1 MNADDLTPG
10 ARLRLFREAAGKSRS
25 QLSGL
30 MGCSAETVKAIEVG
44 RRELTLP
51 MALRAARAL
60 DIKDLAALYG
70 HEVSYAVFD
79 KPTHTAVPEVRRA
92 LLMQR
97 INGGEPETTG
107 YIQAALDSAWQ
118 VWHTSSKQRTEVGRI
133 LPRLIL
139 DARRATALYD
149 GEDRREA
156 HRLLAETYHL
166 AQAWLAWHGDRE
178 LVWMSADRAYSAA
191 QTSDDPLAMA
201 RASWYYA
208 AVVRAIGH
216 HEDAVLE
223 VDSAIP
229 LVQDRVEEDRDS
241 AAMYV
246 DLEMCAALTLAR
258 AGDESAWVRWEKG
271 RAAAERLL
279 PEGYVHSRTRIGRV
293 LVEVYAVMVA
303 FALGRGGEALRLAA
317 DIDPA
322 SIPSTERRAR
332 HLLELARSYRLD
344 GQELGAAHLL
354 GQALDASTE
363 TVIYS
368 PPARVLA
375 HELLRMVPAS
385 SREDVERIASRIGIQ
400 E

>member
-10 ARLRLFREAAGKSRS
+10 ARLRLFREAAGKSRP

-44 RRELTLP
+44 RRELTLD
-51 MALRAARAL
+51 MALRAARVL
-60 DIKDLAALYG
+60 GIKDLAALYG
-70 HEVSYAVFD
+70 PDFSYTVFH
-79 KPTHTAVPEVRRA
+79 KPTHEAVPEVRRA
-92 LLMQR
+92 LLVQR
-97 INGGEPETTG
+97 IDDGEPETTSF
-107 YIQAALDSAWQ
+107 IRAALESAWQ
-118 VWHTSSKQRTEVGRI
+118 VWHTSSKQRTEVGKV
-133 LPRLIL
+133 LPRLIR
-139 DARRATALYD
+139 DARRAVALYD
-149 GEDRREA
+149 GEERREA

-191 QTSDDPLAMA
+191 QASDDPLVIA

-208 AVVRAIGH
+208 ALVRAIGH

-223 VDSAIP
+223 VDSAIA
-229 LVQDRVEEDRDS
+229 LVRDRVEDDRES

-258 AGDESAWVRWEKG
+258 AGDESAWARWEKG

-279 PEGYVHSRTRIGRV
+279 PEGYAHSRTRIGRV

-303 FALGRGGEALRLAA
+303 VALGRGNEALRLAA
-317 DIDPA
+317 NIDPA

-332 HLLELARSYRLD
+332 HLLELARGYRLD
-344 GQELGAAHLL
+344 DQELGATHLL
-354 GQALDASTE
+354 GQALEASTE

-368 PPARVLA
+368 PPARALA
-375 HELLRMVPAS
+375 YELLRMVPAS